1 MRPKSSYRRL
11 SWLWW
16 PAALAASAT
25 VPLLAGRLPAAR
37 TPLAA
42 PLPGAAAPAAPPD
55 RVHIDGGPRRSPG
68 REARAAAVAAVPVS
82 GSQAGVSRRAAF
94 ESGPAGMAGAPAASG
109 GGAAPR
115 SGRGSPALQR
125 KAPRVSAG
133 PSFHEHIDRRAAE
146 LEAKLVAWRRD
157 FHQNPELSNR
167 EFRTAR
173 KVAEHLNA
181 LGLEVR
187 TGVARTGVVGVLR
200 GGRPGPVVA
209 LRADMDAL
217 PVTEEV
223 DVPFRSTVRA
233 EYNGQTVGVMHACG
247 HDLHMAILM
256 GTAEVLAG
264 LRAELP
270 GTVVFL
276 FQPAEEGPPPGE
288 KGGAPLMIEEGA
300 LDDPKVEA
308 VFGLHVFPF
317 EVGSLHVRPGGIM
330 AASDTWRLTVRGRQT
345 HGAMPWAGVDPIV
358 VASQIVLGMQTIVS
372 RQIDLTT
379 APAVVTAGIVRGG
392 VRFNIVPEEVAVEGT
407 IRTFDPAMQDDIHER
422 MRRTASG
429 IAASAGA
436 AADLRIERNTP
447 VTFNDPALTAR
458 MTDSLRRVS
467 AAFEPNVR
475 VTTTAEDFAYYQKKV
490 PGMFFFLGVAPRGAD
505 PATVHPNHSPR
516 FYADEG
522 ALVPGVRAMAS
533 LAVDYLASGGARGIG
548 SPR

>member
-1 MRPKSSYRRL
+1 MRLPGVCRRVSEPMCL
-11 SWLWW
+11 
-16 PAALAASAT
+16 AALAALLGA
-25 VPLLAGRLPAAR
+25 PALAGR
-37 TPLAA
+37 
-42 PLPGAAAPAAPPD
+42 
-55 RVHIDGGPRRSPG
+55 S
-68 REARAAAVAAVPVS
+68 
-82 GSQAGVSRRAAF
+82 
-94 ESGPAGMAGAPAASG
+94 PAGGTSAAGTPAGRAVTAGAPAGEMVAGHARGPRAPGREVLAAGAVPAAS
-109 GGAAPR
+109 AASRAPVERRRAEHPAAGQTPEPR
-115 SGRGSPALQR
+115 R
-125 KAPRVSAG
+125 AG
-133 PSFHEHIDRRAAE
+133 LASLHERIDRRAAE

-167 EFRTAR
+167 EVRTAQ
-173 KVAEHLNA
+173 KVAEHLKA

-256 GTAEVLAG
+256 GAAEVLAG

-317 EVGSLHVRPGGIM
+317 EVGSIHVRPGGIM

-372 RQIDLTT
+372 RQIDLTQ
-379 APAVVTAGIVRGG
+379 APAVVTAGMIRGG
-392 VRFNIVPEEVAVEGT
+392 VRFNIVPEEVVVEGT
-407 IRTFDPAMQDDIHER
+407 VRTFDPAMQNEIHER
-422 MRRTASG
+422 MRRTAAG

-436 AADLRIERNTP
+436 TAELTIDRNNP
-447 VTFNDPALTAR
+447 VTFNDPELTAR
-458 MTDSLRRVS
+458 MADSLRRVA
-467 AAFEPNVR
+467 AAFEPNAR

-490 PGMFFFLGVAPRGAD
+490 PGMFFFLGITPRGAD

-533 LAVDYLASGGARGIG
+533 LAVDYLAGGAARGS

>member
-1 MRPKSSYRRL
+1 MRPKSSYRLL
-11 SWLWW
+11 SSLS
-16 PAALAASAT
+16 ALAGLLT

-37 TPLAA
+37 MPGVAPLAGG
-42 PLPGAAAPAAPPD
+42 PVAPAAPPAQV
-55 RVHIDGGPRRSPG
+55 RIAHRPSRGLPAQ
-68 REARAAAVAAVPVS
+68 EARATDMAAMPLPR
-82 GSQAGVSRRAAF
+82 SQAGGSLPAAL
-94 ESGPAGMAGAPAASG
+94 ESGPAGMAHSPGAFRARAAGRSG
-109 GGAAPR
+109 GGSPV
-115 SGRGSPALQR
+115 SQGREA
-125 KAPRVSAG
+125 RVSAA
-133 PSFHEHIDRRAAE
+133 PSLHERLDRGAAA

-167 EFRTAR
+167 EVRTAQ
-173 KVAEHLNA
+173 KVAEHLKA

-187 TGVARTGVVGVLR
+187 TGVARTGVVGVLK
-200 GGRPGPVVA
+200 GGRPGGVVA

-233 EYNGQTVGVMHACG
+233 EYSGQTVGVMHACG
-247 HDLHMAILM
+247 HDVHMAILM
-256 GTAEVLAG
+256 GAAEVLAG

-276 FQPAEEGPPPGE
+276 FQPAEEGPPAGE

-317 EVGSLHVRPGGIM
+317 EVGSIHVRPGGIM

-372 RQIDLTT
+372 RQIDLTQ
-379 APAVVTAGIVRGG
+379 APAVVTAGLVRGG
-392 VRFNIVPEEVAVEGT
+392 VRFNIVPEEVTVEGT
-407 IRTFDPAMQDDIHER
+407 IRTFNPAMQDDIHER

-436 AADLRIERNTP
+436 AAELRIERNTP
-447 VTFNDPALTAR
+447 VTFNDPELTAR
-458 MTDSLRRVS
+458 MTDSLRRV
-467 AAFEPNVR
+467 AATFEPNAR
-475 VTTTAEDFAYYQKKV
+475 VTTTAEDFAYYQEKV
-490 PGMFFFLGVAPRGAD
+490 PGMFFFLGITPRGAD
-505 PATVHPNHSPR
+505 PSAVHPNHSPR

-533 LAVDYLASGGARGIG
+533 LAVDYLSGGGARGSG
-548 SPR
+548 SPP

>member
-1 MRPKSSYRRL
+1 MKLTNRYRSLSRPA
-11 SWLWW
+11 WL
-16 PAALAASAT
+16 ATLAGLFAVQILAAS
-25 VPLLAGRLPAAR
+25 LPGGL
-37 TPLAA
+37 TLAA
-42 PLPGAAAPAAPPD
+42 G
-55 RVHIDGGPRRSPG
+55 
-68 REARAAAVAAVPVS
+68 
-82 GSQAGVSRRAAF
+82 
-94 ESGPAGMAGAPAASG
+94 GAPAGPPIAD
-109 GGAAPR
+109 AAGEPGVPAAIVR
-115 SGRGSPALQR
+115 EPAGRVAHLAPTSAPQAAAHPPALQPPAR
-125 KAPRVSAG
+125 SSLHDR
-133 PSFHEHIDRRAAE
+133 IDRQAAA

-167 EFRTAR
+167 EVRTAQ
-173 KVAEHLNA
+173 KIAEHLKA

-187 TGVARTGVVGVLR
+187 TGVARTGVVGLLR

-233 EYNGQTVGVMHACG
+233 EYGGQAVGVMHACG

-256 GTAEVLAG
+256 GAAEVLAG

-300 LDDPKVEA
+300 LDNPRVEA

-317 EVGSLHVRPGGIM
+317 EVGSIHVRSGGIM

-345 HGAMPWAGVDPIV
+345 HGAMPWAGIDPIV

-372 RQIDLTT
+372 RQTDLTK

-392 VRFNIVPEEVAVEGT
+392 VRFNIVPEEVTVEGT
-407 IRTFDPAMQDDIHER
+407 IRTFDPAMQDDIHDR
-422 MRRTASG
+422 MRRTATG

-436 AADLRIERNTP
+436 TAELTIERGNP
-447 VTFNDPALTAR
+447 VTFNDPELTAR
-458 MTDSLRRVS
+458 MAGSLRRVAS
-467 AAFEPNVR
+467 AFEPDAR

-490 PGMFFFLGVAPRGAD
+490 PGMFFFLGVAPKGAD
-505 PATVHPNHSPR
+505 PATIHPNHSPR

-522 ALVPGVRAMAS
+522 ALVTGVRAMAS
-533 LAVDYLASGGARGIG
+533 LAVDYLSGGGATAG